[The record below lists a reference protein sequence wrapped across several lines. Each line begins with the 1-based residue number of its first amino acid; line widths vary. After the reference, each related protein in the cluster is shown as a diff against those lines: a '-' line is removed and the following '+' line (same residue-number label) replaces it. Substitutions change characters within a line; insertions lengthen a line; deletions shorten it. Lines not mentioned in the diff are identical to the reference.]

1 MLILRRLTAMQEPLE
16 MSARTVEEAIEL
28 ALKELDVDRDEAEVE
43 VLSRGKAGFLG
54 IGAELA
60 RVRVSRLGG
69 GSARGDAD
77 AGEQSAASVANA
89 AVGRILEAAGVNV
102 TRTLRSAHDP
112 EAGGPVID
120 LSGED
125 SGLLIGR
132 RGQTLQAL
140 QFLVTLIVRKKLGED
155 VRVVLDVENYRQ
167 RRENSLRD
175 MAAKVAT
182 RVAQTNRSIT
192 LEPMPPAD
200 RRIIHTSLAE
210 HPGVRTESAG
220 EGENRKVTIIPRRD

>member
-1 MLILRRLTAMQEPLE
+1 MQEPLI

-60 RVRVSRLGG
+60 RVRVTRLGAG
-69 GSARGDAD
+69 GPTD
-77 AGEQSAASVANA
+77 AGETGKETAAALATA

-120 LSGED
+120 LAGED

-140 QFLVTLIVRKKLGED
+140 QFLVTLIVRRRLGED

-167 RRENSLRD
+167 RRETSLRD
-175 MAAKVAT
+175 MAAKVAS

-210 HPGVRTESAG
+210 HPEVRTESAG
-220 EGENRKVTIIPRRD
+220 EGENRKVTIMPRRD